1 MASFMHMP
9 FLLVFIKINCI
20 SAFKCI
26 LLYYFHACILEFVY
40 VHVWSLS
47 LHCFPKPHAFPVEL
61 KTLYTTN
68 YHKFIIYTLLCEQL
82 ILM

>member
-1 MASFMHMP
+1 MAPFMHMP
-9 FLLVFIKINCI
+9 FLLVFIKVKCV

-26 LLYYFHACILEFVY
+26 LLYYFHVCILEFVY

-47 LHCFPKPHAFPVEL
+47 LHCFLKPRAFPVEL